1 VTDPGAARGPVV
13 RATQQ
18 RERILRAAR
27 RCFVR
32 RGFHAASM
40 ADIAETA
47 EMSPGLIYRY
57 FPSKNAIV
65 HAIIDREIEEAR
77 CILDR
82 LGSAEDMVSA
92 MLEVFERWARGDDEE
107 MNAALFLEMVAVSAR
122 DEELAETMRRAD
134 GVIRDRVAE
143 ALRRGDGPAADAA
156 TGAEWC
162 CRATM
167 LQCLLEGL
175 LVRAIRQPD
184 IDRRMLRDYLDHAVA
199 LLKAWPGASSSHA
212 AG

>member
-1 VTDPGAARGPVV
+1 MTDPVGARDPVV

-65 HAIIDREIEEAR
+65 HAIIDREMEEAR

-82 LGSAEDMVSA
+82 LGSAEDMVGA

-107 MNAALFLEMVAVSAR
+107 MNAVLFLEMVAASAR

-134 GVIRDRVAE
+134 AVVRGRLEEVLRCGSPGREEGE
-143 ALRRGDGPAADAA
+143 AAAARRYS
-156 TGAEWC
+156 
-162 CRATM
+162 ATM

-175 LVRAIRQPD
+175 LVRAVRQPD
-184 IDRRMLRDYLDHAVA
+184 LDRGMLRDYLDDVVA
-199 LLKAWPGASSSHA
+199 LLKAWPGTPASRS